1 MEARMVAVEVA
12 AGQEV
17 AREGEE
23 SEACWI
29 VARGDFGSVH
39 ARLPGAPLQTFG
51 VGDVVGAAALLHA
64 APMVAS
70 VACRSGGGGTL
81 WRLARRDYRAALC
94 SSKAQAP
101 MHPPCNHSHRRL
113 QP

>member
-1 MEARMVAVEVA
+1 VA
-12 AGQEV
+12 AGEEV

-23 SEACWI
+23 SDGCWV
-29 VARGDFGSVH
+29 VARGHFGSVH

-70 VACRSGGGGTL
+70 VACRSRGGPALTL
-81 WRLARRDYRAALC
+81 TLTLALTLTLTLT
-94 SSKAQAP
+94 P
-101 MHPPCNHSHRRL
+101 TL
-113 QP
+113 TLI

>member
-1 MEARMVAVEVA
+1 MA
-12 AGQEV
+12 AGEEV

-23 SEACWI
+23 SEGCWV
-29 VARGDFGSVH
+29 VARGHFGSVH

-70 VACRSGGGGTL
+70 VTCRSRGAPALTL
-81 WRLARRDYRAALC
+81 SLC
-94 SSKAQAP
+94 LSLSL
-101 MHPPCNHSHRRL
+101 SL
-113 QP
+113 SLTLTLT